1 MKTINK
7 LLYTALFYKNAIQRA
22 IAAVVV
28 LSMSAQVHAATFSL
42 SKIFDGIKTEGAAIA
57 PILLILF
64 ALVGVVITGSSLISA
79 WSNKKNNQPLSWQL
93 WGVIVG
99 ALTTVIPVV
108 IMAFAG
114 TLTGG
119 VSSGDDAVNQ
129 LNLTY

>member
-1 MKTINK
+1 MKAINTMI
-7 LLYTALFYKNAIQRA
+7 YTALFYKNAIQRIFA
-22 IAAVVV
+22 TGII
-28 LSMSAQVHAATFSL
+28 LTMSAQAHAATFSL
-42 SKIFDGIKTEGAAIA
+42 SGIFDGIRDEGAAIA
-57 PILLILF
+57 PTVLILF
-64 ALVGVVITGSSLISA
+64 ALVGVVIAGSSLVSA
-79 WSNKKNNQPLSWQL
+79 CSNKNNNQPLSWQL
-93 WGVIVG
+93 WGLIVG